1 VTILLSIDGG
11 DEAKTSH
18 RCYVSEFESGELV
31 RTFAC
36 NRNEA
41 IAMVRSHDVVAD
53 RVAVER
59 PMYDGRMTRGVPPSI
74 VINLAWNAARV
85 AEALANGC
93 PVEEVTVNVG
103 ADSDWIGQVSKP
115 ILHGRIWNALSAEER
130 RRFPADTEALIY
142 EAKLRKAKNPKSAP
156 FKHHSYNT
164 LDSAG
169 VGLFVL
175 GRIGKGGVKR

>member
-1 VTILLSIDGG
+1 MTVLLSVDGG
-11 DEAKTSH
+11 DEQKNEH
-18 RCYVSEFESGELV
+18 RCYVSEFESAQLIRV
-31 RTFAC
+31 FAC
-36 NRNEA
+36 NRDEA
-41 IAMVRSHDVVAD
+41 IARVRRHDVVAD

-85 AEALANGC
+85 AEALAAGC

-103 ADSDWIGQVSKP
+103 AESDWIGQVSKP
-115 ILHGRIWNALSAEER
+115 ILHGRIWNALSPTER
-130 RRFPADTEALIY
+130 SCFPSNTEALIQ

-164 LDSAG
+164 LDSTG

-175 GRIGKGGVKR
+175 GRIGKGGTKR